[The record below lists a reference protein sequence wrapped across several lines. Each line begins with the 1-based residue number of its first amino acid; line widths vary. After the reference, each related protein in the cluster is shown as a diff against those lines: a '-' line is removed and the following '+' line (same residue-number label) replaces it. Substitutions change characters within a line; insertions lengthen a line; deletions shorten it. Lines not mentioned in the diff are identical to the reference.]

1 MVQDILPNP
10 HSRARGKFLEVV
22 DLAGLWVLLVL
33 HLPLRLEVWKLMS
46 HPREVQ
52 LPRLVVQKPLMVQS
66 QIQSSLLHHP
76 GESPRMRRV
85 SRCAQMHP

>member
-1 MVQDILPNP
+1 MIGAIFQDLVPNP
-10 HSRARGKFLEVV
+10 HSRARGEFLEVV
-22 DLAGLWVLLVL
+22 EVLLVL

-76 GESPRMRRV
+76 GESP
-85 SRCAQMHP
+85 